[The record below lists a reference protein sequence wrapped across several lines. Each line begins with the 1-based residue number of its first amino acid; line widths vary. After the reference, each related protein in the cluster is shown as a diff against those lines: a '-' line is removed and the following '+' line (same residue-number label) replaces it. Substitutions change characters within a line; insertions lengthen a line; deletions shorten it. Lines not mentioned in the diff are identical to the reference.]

1 MTYLQQRY
9 RNLSSSFPAVQIRS
23 NRKRYCRWGK
33 EGRDPEQQTGDV
45 SIEMLIIWE
54 EIEK

>member
-1 MTYLQQRY
+1 MEKEDPGEKDRQG
-9 RNLSSSFPAVQIRS
+9 RS